1 MQIEYS
7 AFILPHIGDSI
18 SQCADRFSCGTAN
31 HCFAIADGVGNSL
44 FPGEWASLLCEDYIS
59 YPNDFS
65 AESKLVREDKL
76 IYQWELLRDE
86 RVSNL
91 TEDEKF
97 IYEMGLDKADF
108 AACTFVGLSLDNN
121 GWNCLAIGDSYL
133 FVIDKEYNIIKKVAS
148 MIGRDFDNFPE
159 YFASKKGHNNGEV
172 VKDSDTYENVV
183 YFALMT
189 DALSD
194 WFVETTNEDRKE
206 LLGLRTHDDFANF
219 VDKKRQQL
227 SLKDDDTT
235 MVVLQLKNDN
245 NNSLTFS
252 KINVDNINELKTD
265 EIVEIDTKP
274 EEPPILAVAEDN
286 NDDKNDGYIVIKDSI
301 ASKLDR
307 VERIKTEH
315 YDYSKNKLNK
325 VVDEL
330 TGIVKEL
337 IGIINKLLTHGT
349 TN

>member
-1 MQIEYS
+1 
-7 AFILPHIGDSI
+7 
-18 SQCADRFSCGTAN
+18 
-31 HCFAIADGVGNSL
+31 
-44 FPGEWASLLCEDYIS
+44 
-59 YPNDFS
+59 
-65 AESKLVREDKL
+65 
-76 IYQWELLRDE
+76 
-86 RVSNL
+86 
-91 TEDEKF
+91 
-97 IYEMGLDKADF
+97 
-108 AACTFVGLSLDNN
+108 
-121 GWNCLAIGDSYL
+121 
-133 FVIDKEYNIIKKVAS
+133 

-194 WFVETTNEDRKE
+194 WFIETTNEDRKE